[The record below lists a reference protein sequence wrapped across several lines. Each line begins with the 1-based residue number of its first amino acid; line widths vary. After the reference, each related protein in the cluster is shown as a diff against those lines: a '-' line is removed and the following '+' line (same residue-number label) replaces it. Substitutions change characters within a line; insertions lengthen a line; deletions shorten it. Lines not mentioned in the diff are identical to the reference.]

1 MAVPMLAVGHRN
13 GHLNTPLAL
22 SGKGPGWKLGMS
34 DLVWIGTFVV
44 MHGVGGG

>member
-22 SGKGPGWKLGMS
+22 SRKGQGGELAMS
-34 DLVWIGTFVV
+34 DLVWFGTFVV